1 MKKSLTKLIL
11 RKSEKIYQKQKKD
24 WKFSDSCHIIG
35 VNEKTGGT

>member
-1 MKKSLTKLIL
+1 MKKSFTKPIL
-11 RKSEKIYQKQKKD
+11 HKKLENLSEAKKD